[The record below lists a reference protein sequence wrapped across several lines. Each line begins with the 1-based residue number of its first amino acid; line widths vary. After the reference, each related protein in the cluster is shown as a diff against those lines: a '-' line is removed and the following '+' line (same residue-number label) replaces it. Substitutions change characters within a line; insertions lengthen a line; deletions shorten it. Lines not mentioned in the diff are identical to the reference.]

1 MYNEAIQN
9 LLTRRSIRAFQ
20 DTPVEREKI
29 DTMLQCATYA
39 PSAMNRQTW
48 HFVAV
53 LSPAKIRKLAKA
65 MGEALGNPNYNM
77 YCPAALIITSNEP
90 GREAD
95 NACAMQNIMLAAHA
109 MGVGSVW
116 INQLKD
122 TCDDPAVRA
131 ILTEF
136 GVPAEHTV
144 FGVAAL
150 GYAAGDPR
158 PADKKY
164 PVTIVED

>member
-77 YCPAALIITSNEP
+77 YCPAALITP
-90 GREAD
+90 PTAPRREAD
-95 NACAMQNIMLAAHA
+95 HACAMKNILLAAHA
-109 MGVGSVW
+109 TGVGSVW